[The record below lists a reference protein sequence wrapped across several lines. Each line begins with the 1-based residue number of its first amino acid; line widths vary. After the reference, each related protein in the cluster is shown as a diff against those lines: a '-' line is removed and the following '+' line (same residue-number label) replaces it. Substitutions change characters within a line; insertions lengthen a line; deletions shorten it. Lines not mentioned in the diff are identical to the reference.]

1 MELEKLIERFWQKD
15 RQALSKLITIVEN
28 NSPYMLDV
36 MKAVYP
42 MTGKAHILG
51 VTGPPGAGKSTLV
64 DKLIKAFR
72 NEGHKVGVL
81 CVDPSSI
88 YSGGAFLGD
97 RIRMQW
103 AYEDDDVY
111 LRSMATRGELGGLA
125 PRASEIIKIMD
136 AFGKDVVIVETV
148 GVGQME
154 ADIIRYA
161 DTKVVVSV
169 PGLGDQMQ
177 ALKGGILEIAD
188 VFVVNKADTNG
199 ALEVV
204 DDLKMMLH
212 LRKESDWKPEIVLTE
227 ALNNKGTTELYQAI
241 QTHKNYLNES
251 GTAALMSQTRREHTC
266 LYAMKE
272 TIKKYID
279 HKMEIEEAKL
289 IQKKVREGGL
299 NPYQGANEIINN
311 ILKINIREGE

>member
-1 MELEKLIERFWQKD
+1 
-15 RQALSKLITIVEN
+15 
-28 NSPYMLDV
+28 
-36 MKAVYP
+36 
-42 MTGKAHILG
+42 
-51 VTGPPGAGKSTLV
+51 
-64 DKLIKAFR
+64 
-72 NEGHKVGVL
+72 
-81 CVDPSSI
+81 
-88 YSGGAFLGD
+88 
-97 RIRMQW
+97 
-103 AYEDDDVY
+103 
-111 LRSMATRGELGGLA
+111 
-125 PRASEIIKIMD
+125 
-136 AFGKDVVIVETV
+136 
-148 GVGQME
+148 ME

-188 VFVVNKADTNG
+188 VFVVNKADIHG

-227 ALNNKGTTELYQAI
+227 ALNNKGTKELYQAI

-251 GTAALMSQTRREHTC
+251 GIATLMSQTRREHTC

-279 HKMEIEEAKL
+279 QKMGNEEVKL
-289 IQKKVREGGL
+289 IQNKVREGGL
-299 NPYQGANEIINN
+299 NPYQGANEIIDT
-311 ILKINIREGE
+311 IFKINIREGE